1 MKTQALVAYGLLIM
15 LVSQSGCD
23 VDPETLESL
32 QSAVRTV
39 SAAQSSSQSSAETEA
54 DSVATAALAAQSAN
68 AQFVPKH
75 PHRIDPFSFPVGAQ
89 VGDSES
95 TSMTTV
101 AEIEVLGFANVGKQ
115 HVLLRSG
122 ETSRSMQVGESISG
136 IRVIAINPPTVQLQ
150 MGTLIWTATMFDKA
164 DTE

>member
-39 SAAQSSSQSSAETEA
+39 SSAQSSPETEA

-122 ETSRSMQVGESISG
+122 ETSRSMQVGESIGG

-150 MGTLIWTATMFDKA
+150 MGKLIWTATMFDKS